1 MSIVLKIH
9 KISKKFGSLI
19 ANDAVS
25 LKLEKGEILAL
36 LGENGAGKTTLMNI
50 IYGHYTSDSGN
61 IEVLGKRLSGGRPRE
76 AIEAGIGMVHQHFSL
91 AGNLTVLE
99 NVMIGS
105 EPLFKRKTNRQLARK
120 KLLQISKKF
129 GLPVSPDAQI
139 SSLSVGERQ
148 RVEILKALYRNAQIL
163 ILDEPTAVL
172 ARPEAEKLF
181 KTLREMTKEGLSLI
195 FISHKLHEVMSAADR
210 VTVLRSGRVVAER
223 DASKTSKEELAELM
237 VGHQVSRPVRQAQST
252 GKKVIEASNI
262 TITNKKQHHKF
273 FTTFITVFAVA
284 HEIIEKFLL
293 FLSLG
298 SDFLLHHL

>member
-105 EPLFKRKTNRQLARK
+105 EPLFKRKTN
-120 KLLQISKKF
+120 
-129 GLPVSPDAQI
+129 
-139 SSLSVGERQ
+139 
-148 RVEILKALYRNAQIL
+148 
-163 ILDEPTAVL
+163 
-172 ARPEAEKLF
+172 
-181 KTLREMTKEGLSLI
+181 
-195 FISHKLHEVMSAADR
+195 
-210 VTVLRSGRVVAER
+210 
-223 DASKTSKEELAELM
+223 
-237 VGHQVSRPVRQAQST
+237 
-252 GKKVIEASNI
+252 
-262 TITNKKQHHKF
+262 
-273 FTTFITVFAVA
+273 
-284 HEIIEKFLL
+284 
-293 FLSLG
+293 
-298 SDFLLHHL
+298 